1 MYACQRQS
9 TWLLSILLTAT
20 LGARATA
27 AEQWWPP
34 ITDPP
39 TGTHQPGRFVWAELL
54 TRDVGRAGEF
64 YAAGLRLDVR
74 NVRPGGRFQDVYD
87 RVIGRRFRSPG

>member
-20 LGARATA
+20 LGATATA

-39 TGTHQPGRFVWAELL
+39 TATAS
-54 TRDVGRAGEF
+54 TRPLCLG
-64 YAAGLRLDVR
+64 
-74 NVRPGGRFQDVYD
+74 
-87 RVIGRRFRSPG
+87 